1 MMKFKI
7 AVIGPKSSG
16 IRVEKIISEKYKS
29 LIAKVYPVEK
39 IQDAYKVMELA
50 EQECQGFVFTG
61 IGVYL
66 RIKEQLSIIKPHV
79 YIPYLS
85 SSITKALWELKQK
98 FPKRKK
104 VTIDTI
110 QEEDLK
116 DILEEL
122 SIDDLEFHVTE
133 YNSEKTEEEIL
144 KFHMDLHSQF
154 ENLVSIAGFSW
165 VYEELEKKGCQCIR
179 LYATNSTIQDKI
191 KELEYELKVKNEKE
205 SKISIQLLEIEGK
218 ERNENSYRWLEINST
233 VESLII
239 PYLKEIK
246 GAIFNSGWNRF
257 TIFSTLGAVS
267 NNENICL
274 LKNILSDLER
284 KNIKVSVGN
293 GIGKSALES
302 EINAKKALEMAK
314 KHEGN
319 CIFQINNGKVNGPI
333 LDEKELNYTLYLD
346 ERELNKISL
355 STNISVIHLKK
366 IKSVM
371 SKEKKLDF
379 DSEELAFYLN
389 VTTRSTNRIMKK
401 LIDSGYGKEK
411 ENNIYTGSGRPKK
424 KIEISF

>member
-98 FPKRKK
+98 FPERKK

-274 LKNILSDLER
+274 LKNILSDL
-284 KNIKVSVGN
+284 
-293 GIGKSALES
+293 
-302 EINAKKALEMAK
+302 
-314 KHEGN
+314 
-319 CIFQINNGKVNGPI
+319 
-333 LDEKELNYTLYLD
+333 
-346 ERELNKISL
+346 
-355 STNISVIHLKK
+355 
-366 IKSVM
+366 
-371 SKEKKLDF
+371 
-379 DSEELAFYLN
+379 
-389 VTTRSTNRIMKK
+389 
-401 LIDSGYGKEK
+401 
-411 ENNIYTGSGRPKK
+411 
-424 KIEISF
+424 